1 MSKEDQQTM
10 NNENFTD
17 AEKRIILL
25 IRGLR
30 PYDTLEIT
38 LQKDN
43 SSILQVI
50 CRNTVKETFPIERK
64 EREY

>member
-1 MSKEDQQTM
+1 M
-10 NNENFTD
+10 NNENLTD
-17 AEKRIILL
+17 AEKRIIIL

-43 SSILQVI
+43 PSILQVI
-50 CRNTVKETFPIERK
+50 CRNTVKETFPLTNK
-64 EREY
+64 EKEY